1 MGVSQNLW
9 GAVKLAKGLNPDE
22 IPRNLTLG
30 GVAIDENDIA
40 GSFARHFSEKIR
52 LGASKVKIEPNT
64 HKKVNLINLTSHGSG
79 DQWFESRSV
88 RLYGTMAVI
97 IH

>member
-1 MGVSQNLW
+1 MQIKIKILNAEINLYFANLKREKVRKTTMGVSQNLW

-64 HKKVNLINLTSHGSG
+64 
-79 DQWFESRSV
+79 
-88 RLYGTMAVI
+88 M
-97 IH
+97 